1 MKLTQTKSIRA
12 FTRTEL
18 LVTIACLVVILA
30 AIILPAVAKRT
41 AHSARIGCL
50 NNIKNIGLAFR
61 IWATDNHDLFP
72 MQVSTN
78 DGGTKELIPS
88 GAVFPHFLAMSNELS
103 TPKILLCP
111 NDNRP
116 AATNFMSDLTDTNIS
131 YFLNLDAVENP
142 SDMLA
147 GDRNLTNRPPAGS
160 RLVPITKNSIL
171 SWTEE
176 MHFGKGNLVFGDGH
190 VAQFA
195 NGSTGTVVNIPES
208 VTNRLAVP

>member
-1 MKLTQTKSIRA
+1 MKLAQTISIRA

-18 LVTIACLVVILA
+18 LVTITCLALLA

-61 IWATDNHDLFP
+61 VWSADNHDLFP

-78 DGGTKELIPS
+78 DGGTKELIS
-88 GAVFPHFLAMSNELS
+88 SESVWPHYRAMSNELS

-111 NDNRP
+111 NDNRTD
-116 AATNFMSDLTDTNIS
+116 ATNFISDLTDTNIS
-131 YFLNLDAVENP
+131 YFLNVDAVENP

-160 RLVPITKNSIL
+160 WLIPITKNSFL
-171 SWTEE
+171 GWTEE

-190 VAQFA
+190 VAQYA
-195 NGSTGTVVNIPES
+195 NGSTGTVVNIPDG
-208 VTNRLAVP
+208 VTNRLAIP